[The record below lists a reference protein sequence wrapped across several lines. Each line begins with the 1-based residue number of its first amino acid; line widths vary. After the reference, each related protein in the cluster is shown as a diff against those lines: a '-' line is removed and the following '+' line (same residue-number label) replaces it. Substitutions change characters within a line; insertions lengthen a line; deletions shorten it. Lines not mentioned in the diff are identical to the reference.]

1 MTQTPNDPSRS
12 SSISELPENLSDSIP
27 EERPLIEYNPDA
39 PEEGQSA
46 MAFAET
52 ADTVI
57 LGKDYFDAQEELES
71 QLRNIRAFPSSLPE
85 ETQDYVGGGEQV
97 LGTGL
102 GFRNIRGYL
111 TPEIGLKV
119 YVTEKTLGASASSLS
134 AIPPQVRNIPV
145 DVEQVGEAIPH
156 LYKQRY
162 QRAVNCGVSIGDQ
175 IDTGTL
181 GCLVELNN
189 GKLCL
194 LSNNH
199 VIANLNNG
207 KIGDSIIQPG
217 LRDLGRDTQDR
228 IAVLEK
234 FVPIDFSGQNTVD
247 AAVAWTAFRLVKP
260 SHVTYTL
267 NPVPLQPRL
276 GMTVVKNGRTTQSTI
291 GTITDTNINI
301 TVGYRTGAAKFR
313 NQIGIRGIG
322 SSVFSRGGDSGSLIV
337 TANTKQPVALLF
349 AGMNDDLVTLANPIN
364 SVMSALDIRRFVNR
378 IPNN

>member
-1 MTQTPNDPSRS
+1 MTQSPK
-12 SSISELPENLSDSIP
+12 ELPENFSESIP
-27 EERPLIEYNPDA
+27 EERPLIEYDPDA
-39 PEEGQSA
+39 PQEIQPA

-71 QLRNIRAFPSSLPE
+71 QLSNIQAFPSSLPE
-85 ETQDYVGGGEQV
+85 DSQDYIGGREQV

-102 GFRNIRGYL
+102 GFRNIGGYL

-134 AIPPQVRNIPV
+134 GIPSQVGDIPV
-145 DVEQVGEAIPH
+145 DIEQVGEAISRV
-156 LYKQRY
+156 YNQRY
-162 QRAVNCGVSIGDQ
+162 QRPVNCGVSIGDRME
-175 IDTGTL
+175 TGTL

-199 VIANLNNG
+199 VIANLNNAN
-207 KIGDSIIQPG
+207 IGDAIIQAG
-217 LRDLGRDTQDR
+217 SRDQGQDPQDR
-228 IAVLEK
+228 IAILEK
-234 FVPIDFSGQNTVD
+234 FVPINFSGQNTVD
-247 AAVAWTAFRLVKP
+247 AAVAWTRFGSVNP

-267 NPVPLQPRL
+267 NPTPVQPSL

-291 GTITDTNINI
+291 GTITDININI
-301 TVGYRTGAAKFR
+301 TVSYRTGSAKFSG
-313 NQIGIRGIG
+313 QIGIRGIG
-322 SSVFSRGGDSGSLIV
+322 NSVFSKSGDSGSLIV
-337 TANTKQPVALLF
+337 TSNTKQPVALLF
-349 AGMNDDLVTLANPIN
+349 AGMNGLTLANPIA
-364 SVMSALDIRRFVNR
+364 SVMSALDIRRFING